1 MVPPPTI
8 SVVCKATTL
17 FAMPVRLLTQS
28 VMRWPLELLPLSCD
42 ALVLTPAEHEALLA
56 GGSRFANELRRD
68 ARWVWSRPLSHS
80 YDPAV

>member
-1 MVPPPTI
+1 LL
-8 SVVCKATTL
+8 VCKVTTL

-28 VMRWPLELLPLSCD
+28 VMRLPEPDQVMRQVKARSGD
-42 ALVLTPAEHEALLA
+42 QAA
-56 GGSRFANELRRD
+56 GSRFASELRRD